1 MKVEFKLINESIF
14 KELKSEIIF
23 NTETPRCYG
32 MIGNENYSFKF
43 GWQSEIIIPQ
53 VNQISENVY
62 SVGID
67 LNFVVLDFER
77 NITVLNLSLDYFFYE
92 IKLHEKF
99 LYVITE
105 LSIIKIE
112 LVTYKIIEEF
122 SLPDFYE
129 EIIFDNNRIE
139 VKCSNNESAYFPLQ

>member
-14 KELKSEIIF
+14 NELKSEIIF

-43 GWQSEIIIPQ
+43 GWQSEIIIPK
-53 VNQISENVY
+53 VNQILESTY

-67 LNFVVLDFER
+67 LNFAIIDFEKGT
-77 NITVLNLSLDYFFYE
+77 IVFNLLLDYFFYE
-92 IKLHEKF
+92 IKLHEDF

-112 LVTYKIIEEF
+112 LVTFRIIETF
-122 SLPDFYE
+122 SLPDFFE
-129 EIIFDNNRIE
+129 EIIFEKCTIE
-139 VKCSNNESAYFPLQ
+139 VKCSNNEIAYFPL